1 MALKNDLTFLK
12 NRAKAFGDSGAW
24 LLIIVGMVLFIAR
37 MPFAPGGWL
46 NLPVAVTV
54 FQTAGLM
61 FTIAGLQIMISRLV
75 WPGISVSRLAAQ
87 VVGDVPPQSALD
99 GPARSPLAAAVM
111 LAGLFVYNGVTTIA
125 FVTWLASAMGAGIAA
140 AG

>member
-1 MALKNDLTFLK
+1 MAHKDDLKFLM

-24 LLIIVGMVLFIAR
+24 LLIIVGLLLFVAR
-37 MPFAPGGWL
+37 VPFAPGGVI

-75 WPGISVSRLAAQ
+75 WPNISVSRLMN
-87 VVGDVPPQSALD
+87 SILD
-99 GPARSPLAAAVM
+99 PDEGQSPLASAVM
-111 LAGLFVYNGVTTIA
+111 LAGLFIYNGVTTIA

>member
-24 LLIIVGMVLFIAR
+24 LCIIVGLLLFVSRI
-37 MPFAPGGWL
+37 PFAPGGFI

-61 FTIAGLQIMISRLV
+61 FTIAGLQIMVSRLV
-75 WPGISVSRLAAQ
+75 WPTISVSGLIAI
-87 VVGDVPPQSALD
+87 VVTPEGDQ
-99 GPARSPLAAAVM
+99 SPLSAALI
-111 LAGLFVYNGVTTIA
+111 LAGLFIYNGVTTIA
-125 FVTWLASAMGAGIAA
+125 FVTWLASAMGAGIAS